1 MRKNHLILLLVVMAL
16 SSCSTY
22 QYTARQTNVQRR
34 DICTHEQMAGIDVNY
49 GKQVTATSDFQLTR
63 QDAIQEAEYICIQ
76 QSKIDVIVDP
86 IIKVEYNPVRIKTR
100 YRATITGYAG
110 TYKEEPTVL
119 EKSKEY
125 TLEEIEKYKLLT
137 DPTFPQYY
145 YNNGTQ
151 GDQYYFGPKGVES
164 KKESSSLLI
173 QSISPRQKKAPNNY
187 DYHKSLKLRNAGIGT
202 LVTGAVM
209 MVGLG
214 VGCFVGGQDS
224 EYYYNY
230 YGGSYYSD
238 NYEAVAAGISF
249 MAIGGAAIA
258 ASIPMIAVGSVRM
271 KRSQNLDITM
281 NVGSNGIGLG
291 LTF

>member
-1 MRKNHLILLLVVMAL
+1 M
-16 SSCSTY
+16 
-22 QYTARQTNVQRR
+22 
-34 DICTHEQMAGIDVNY
+34 
-49 GKQVTATSDFQLTR
+49 
-63 QDAIQEAEYICIQ
+63 
-76 QSKIDVIVDP
+76 
-86 IIKVEYNPVRIKTR
+86 
-100 YRATITGYAG
+100 
-110 TYKEEPTVL
+110 L

-145 YNNGTQ
+145 YNNGAQ
-151 GDQYYFGPKGVES
+151 GDQYYFGTKGVES

-214 VGCFVGGQDS
+214 VGCFVGGLDS
-224 EYYYNY
+224 DSYYVDNSYYDYYYDY
-230 YGGSYYSD
+230 YVNDGYYRSCNND
-238 NYEAVAAGISF
+238 AAVAAGIAF
-249 MAIGGAAIA
+249 MTIGGAAIT
-258 ASIPMIAVGSVRM
+258 ASIPMIAIGSVRM